1 MPTIVAIMKSPAA
14 APAWKIFFLKD
25 PVFLYPDSNFFN
37 ISAVIRLRNASFANQ
52 SIKKDPVL
60 SPDSTFDVS
69 LGSPDSNIFI

>member
-14 APAWKIFFLKD
+14 APAWKIFLKD